1 MGIETVQMKQPA
13 SRVVVNDGQKVKAG
27 DTLAYMDLVAVRAEG
42 KDTTIIIVMTNSDK
56 VDTLQLNKTGI
67 VQKGETVGTM
77 TV

>member
-1 MGIETVQMKQPA
+1 
-13 SRVVVNDGQKVKAG
+13 
-27 DTLAYMDLVAVRAEG
+27 
-42 KDTTIIIVMTNSDK
+42 MTNSDK